1 MLIDPFQRKISYIRV
16 SVTDRCDFRCV
27 YCMSE
32 DMEFLP
38 KKDVLSLE
46 ELDRLCNAFIDLGV
60 KKLRITGGEPLVRK
74 NIMQLFNTLGKKLRY
89 GLEELTLTT
98 NGSQLTR
105 YAKNLFDS
113 GVRRINVSL
122 DSLDKNKFKK
132 ITRIGD
138 FDKVIRGIMTAKKAG
153 LKIKINTVALKGIN
167 DNEILDLVNWC
178 GKNKFKKITRIGE
191 LDKVI
196 NGIMAAKKAG
206 LKIKINTV
214 ALKGINDNEI
224 LNLVN
229 WCGENKFS
237 LTFIEVMP
245 MGEIGEKRSDQYM
258 PLTEVKSLIQTKYSL
273 TEDSLRTGGPAR
285 YVHCHETD
293 QKIGFIT
300 PHTHNFCELCN
311 RVRITCTGE
320 MYMCLGQQD
329 KADLKTPLR
338 KSENDQT
345 LKNVIYEAISRKP
358 KGHDFVIDR
367 KENEQFVPRHMNVTG
382 G

>member
-1 MLIDPFQRKISYIRV
+1 
-16 SVTDRCDFRCV
+16 
-27 YCMSE
+27 MSE

-46 ELDRLCNAFIDLGV
+46 ELDRLCNTFIELGV

-74 NIMQLFNTLGKKLRY
+74 NIMQLFNNLGKKLGS

-98 NGSQLTR
+98 NGSQLDR
-105 YAKNLFDS
+105 YAKDLFNN
-113 GVRRINVSL
+113 GVRRINISL
-122 DSLDKNKFKK
+122 DSLDKSKFKT
-132 ITRIGD
+132 ITRNGD
-138 FDKVIRGIMTAKKAG
+138 FDKVIKGIMTAKKVG

-167 DNEILDLVNWC
+167 DDEIL
-178 GKNKFKKITRIGE
+178 K
-191 LDKVI
+191 
-196 NGIMAAKKAG
+196 
-206 LKIKINTV
+206 
-214 ALKGINDNEI
+214 
-224 LNLVN
+224 LVN

-245 MGEIGEKRSDQYM
+245 MGEIGEKRIDQYM
-258 PLTEVKSLIQTKYSL
+258 PLTEVKNLIQKKYSITNDPL
-273 TEDSLRTGGPAR
+273 MTAGPAR

-338 KSENDQT
+338 KSENNQL
-345 LKNVIYEAISRKP
+345 LKDTIYEAISRKP
-358 KGHDFVIDR
+358 KGHDFVIER
-367 KENEQFVPRHMNVTG
+367 KENENFVPRHMSVTG

>member
-1 MLIDPFQRKISYIRV
+1 MLIDPFQRKISYVRV
-16 SVTDRCDFRCV
+16 SVTDRCDFRCS

-32 DMEFLP
+32 DMNFLP

-46 ELDRLCNAFIDLGV
+46 ELDRLCNTFVDLGV

-74 NIMQLFNTLGKKLRY
+74 NIMQLFSNLGKKLGH

-98 NGSQLTR
+98 NASQLDR
-105 YAKNLFDS
+105 YAKDLFDN

-122 DSLDKNKFKK
+122 DSLEKNKFKK
-132 ITRIGD
+132 ITRIGNL
-138 FDKVIRGIMTAKKAG
+138 DKVINGIMVAKKAG
-153 LKIKINTVALKGIN
+153 LKIKINTVALK
-167 DNEILDLVNWC
+167 E
-178 GKNKFKKITRIGE
+178 
-191 LDKVI
+191 
-196 NGIMAAKKAG
+196 
-206 LKIKINTV
+206 
-214 ALKGINDNEI
+214 INDNEI

-258 PLTEVKSLIQTKYSL
+258 PLTEVKNLIQTKYSL

-338 KSENDQT
+338 RSENNQV
-345 LKNVIYEAISRKP
+345 LKDVIYEAISRKP
-358 KGHDFVIDR
+358 KGHDFVIER
-367 KENEQFVPRHMNVTG
+367 KQNENFVPRHMNVTG

>member
-1 MLIDPFQRKISYIRV
+1 MLIDTFQRKILYIRV

-32 DMEFLP
+32 DMEFLS

-46 ELDRLCNAFIDLGV
+46 ELDRLCNTFIDLGV

-74 NIMQLFNTLGKKLRY
+74 NIMQLFSTLGNKIGQ

-98 NGSQLTR
+98 NGSQLAR
-105 YAKNLFDS
+105 YAKDLFDN
-113 GVRRINVSL
+113 GVKRINVSL

-138 FDKVIRGIMTAKKAG
+138 FDKVVKGIMAAKNAG

-178 GKNKFKKITRIGE
+178 G
-191 LDKVI
+191 
-196 NGIMAAKKAG
+196 
-206 LKIKINTV
+206 
-214 ALKGINDNEI
+214 
-224 LNLVN
+224 
-229 WCGENKFS
+229 ENKFA

-245 MGEIGEKRSDQYM
+245 MGEIGEKRIDQYM
-258 PLTEVKSLIQTKYSL
+258 PLTEVRSLIKTRYSITDDPL
-273 TEDSLRTGGPAR
+273 KTGGPAK
-285 YVHCHETD
+285 YVHCHETN

-300 PHTHNFCELCN
+300 PLTHNFCETCN
-311 RVRITCTGE
+311 RVRITCTGK
-320 MYMCLGQQD
+320 MYMCLGQED
-329 KADLKTPLR
+329 KEDLKKPLR
-338 KSENDQT
+338 ESENNDL
-345 LKNVIYEAISRKP
+345 LKKVIYKAILRKP
-358 KGHDFVIDR
+358 KGHDFVIER
-367 KENEQFVPRHMNVTG
+367 KKDEKFVPRHMNVTG

>member
-1 MLIDPFQRKISYIRV
+1 MLIDSFQRKISYIRV

-46 ELDRLCNAFIDLGV
+46 ELDRLCNIFIDLGV

-74 NIMQLFNTLGKKLRY
+74 NIMQLFSNLGNKIGQ

-98 NGSQLTR
+98 NGSQLAL
-105 YAKNLFDS
+105 YAKDLFDN
-113 GVRRINVSL
+113 GVKRINVSL

-132 ITRIGD
+132 ITRNSD
-138 FDKVIRGIMTAKKAG
+138 FNKVVKGIMAAKNAG

-178 GKNKFKKITRIGE
+178 G
-191 LDKVI
+191 
-196 NGIMAAKKAG
+196 
-206 LKIKINTV
+206 
-214 ALKGINDNEI
+214 
-224 LNLVN
+224 
-229 WCGENKFS
+229 ENKFA

-245 MGEIGEKRSDQYM
+245 MGEIGEKRIDQYM
-258 PLTEVKSLIQTKYSL
+258 PLTEVRSLIKTRYSITDDPL
-273 TEDSLRTGGPAR
+273 KTGGPAK

-300 PHTHNFCELCN
+300 PLTHNFCETCN
-311 RVRITCTGE
+311 RVRITCTGK
-320 MYMCLGQQD
+320 MYMCLGQED
-329 KADLKTPLR
+329 KEDLKKPLR
-338 KSENDQT
+338 ESENNDL
-345 LKNVIYEAISRKP
+345 LKKVIYKAILRKP
-358 KGHDFVIDR
+358 KGHDFIIER
-367 KENEQFVPRHMNVTG
+367 KKDEKFVPRHMNVTG

>member
-1 MLIDPFQRKISYIRV
+1 MLIDPFQRKISYVRV
-16 SVTDRCDFRCV
+16 SVTDRCDFRCT

-60 KKLRITGGEPLVRK
+60 KKFRITGGEPLVRK
-74 NIMQLFNTLGKKLRY
+74 NIMQLFSNLGKKLGH

-98 NGSQLTR
+98 NGSQLDR
-105 YAKNLFDS
+105 YAQDLFDT

-122 DSLDKNKFKK
+122 DSLEKDKFKK

-138 FDKVIRGIMTAKKAG
+138 LDKVINGIMVAKKAG
-153 LKIKINTVALKGIN
+153 LKIKINTVALK
-167 DNEILDLVNWC
+167 E
-178 GKNKFKKITRIGE
+178 
-191 LDKVI
+191 
-196 NGIMAAKKAG
+196 
-206 LKIKINTV
+206 
-214 ALKGINDNEI
+214 INDNEI

-245 MGEIGEKRSDQYM
+245 MGEIGEKRADQYM
-258 PLTEVKSLIQTKYSL
+258 PLTEVKSLIQTKYSI
-273 TEDSLRTGGPAR
+273 TEDSLRTGGPAK

-329 KADLKTPLR
+329 KADLKKPLR
-338 KSENDQT
+338 KSENDQL
-345 LKNVIYEAISRKP
+345 LKDAIYEAISRKP
-358 KGHDFVIDR
+358 KGHDFVIER

>member
-1 MLIDPFQRKISYIRV
+1 MLIDPFQRKISYVRV
-16 SVTDRCDFRCV
+16 SVTDRCDFRCT

-46 ELDRLCNAFIDLGV
+46 ELDRLCSTFIDLGV

-74 NIMQLFNTLGKKLRY
+74 NIMKLFSNLGKKLGH

-98 NGSQLTR
+98 NGSQLNR
-105 YAKNLFDS
+105 YAKDLFDN

-122 DSLDKNKFKK
+122 DSLDKDKFKK

-138 FDKVIRGIMTAKKAG
+138 
-153 LKIKINTVALKGIN
+153 
-167 DNEILDLVNWC
+167 
-178 GKNKFKKITRIGE
+178 
-191 LDKVI
+191 LDKVVS
-196 NGIMAAKKAG
+196 GIMAAKKAG

-214 ALKGINDNEI
+214 ALKEINDNEI

-245 MGEIGEKRSDQYM
+245 MGAIGEKRADQYM

-338 KSENDQT
+338 KSENDQL
-345 LKNVIYEAISRKP
+345 LKHVIYEAISRKP
-358 KGHDFVIDR
+358 KEHNFVIER

>member
-1 MLIDPFQRKISYIRV
+1 MLIDPFKRKISYVRV
-16 SVTDRCDFRCV
+16 SVTDRCDFRCT

-46 ELDRLCNAFIDLGV
+46 ELDRLCNTFIDLGV

-74 NIMQLFNTLGKKLRY
+74 NIMQLFSNLGKKLGQ

-98 NGSQLTR
+98 NGSQLDR
-105 YAKNLFDS
+105 YAKDLFEN

-122 DSLDKNKFKK
+122 DSLEKNKFKK

-138 FDKVIRGIMTAKKAG
+138 LDKVINGIMVAKKAG
-153 LKIKINTVALKGIN
+153 LKIKINA
-167 DNEILDLVNWC
+167 
-178 GKNKFKKITRIGE
+178 
-191 LDKVI
+191 
-196 NGIMAAKKAG
+196 
-206 LKIKINTV
+206 V

-245 MGEIGEKRSDQYM
+245 MGEIGEKRADQYM

-338 KSENDQT
+338 KSENDQL
-345 LKNVIYEAISRKP
+345 LKHIIYEAISRKP
-358 KGHDFVIDR
+358 KGHDFVIER

>member
-1 MLIDPFQRKISYIRV
+1 MLIDPFQRKISYVRV
-16 SVTDRCDFRCV
+16 SVTDRCDFRCT
-27 YCMSE
+27 YCMSD

-46 ELDRLCNAFIDLGV
+46 ELDRLCNTFIDLGV

-74 NIMQLFNTLGKKLRY
+74 NIMQLFSNLGKKLGQ

-98 NGSQLTR
+98 NGSQLGR
-105 YAKNLFDS
+105 YAKDLFDN

-122 DSLDKNKFKK
+122 DSLDKDKFKK

-138 FDKVIRGIMTAKKAG
+138 
-153 LKIKINTVALKGIN
+153 
-167 DNEILDLVNWC
+167 
-178 GKNKFKKITRIGE
+178 

-196 NGIMAAKKAG
+196 SGIMAAKKAG

-214 ALKGINDNEI
+214 ALKKINDNEI

-245 MGEIGEKRSDQYM
+245 MGAIGEKRADQYM
-258 PLTEVKSLIQTKYSL
+258 PLTEVKSLIQTKYSI
-273 TEDSLRTGGPAR
+273 TEDMLRTGGPAR

-338 KSENDQT
+338 KSENNQL
-345 LKNVIYEAISRKP
+345 LKDVIYEAISRKP
-358 KGHDFVIDR
+358 KGHDFVIER
-367 KENEQFVPRHMNVTG
+367 KENERFVPRHMNVTG

>member
-1 MLIDPFQRKISYIRV
+1 MLIDPFKRKISYVRV
-16 SVTDRCDFRCV
+16 SVTDRCDFRCT

-46 ELDRLCNAFIDLGV
+46 ELDRLCNTFIDLGV

-74 NIMQLFNTLGKKLRY
+74 NIMQLFSNLGKKLGQ

-98 NGSQLTR
+98 NGSQLDR
-105 YAKNLFDS
+105 YAKDLFDN

-122 DSLDKNKFKK
+122 DSLEKNKFKK

-138 FDKVIRGIMTAKKAG
+138 
-153 LKIKINTVALKGIN
+153 
-167 DNEILDLVNWC
+167 
-178 GKNKFKKITRIGE
+178 

-196 NGIMAAKKAG
+196 NGIMVAKKAG

-329 KADLKTPLR
+329 KADLKSPLR
-338 KSENDQT
+338 KSENDQL
-345 LKNVIYEAISRKP
+345 LKHVIYEAISRKP
-358 KGHDFVIDR
+358 KGHDFVIER

>member
-1 MLIDPFQRKISYIRV
+1 MLIDSFQRKISYIRV

-46 ELDRLCNAFIDLGV
+46 ELDRLCNTFIDLGV

-74 NIMQLFNTLGKKLRY
+74 NIMQLFSNLGNKIGQ

-98 NGSQLTR
+98 NGSQLAR
-105 YAKNLFDS
+105 YAKDLFDN
-113 GVRRINVSL
+113 GVKRINVSL

-138 FDKVIRGIMTAKKAG
+138 FDKVVKGIMAAKNAG

-178 GKNKFKKITRIGE
+178 G
-191 LDKVI
+191 
-196 NGIMAAKKAG
+196 
-206 LKIKINTV
+206 
-214 ALKGINDNEI
+214 
-224 LNLVN
+224 
-229 WCGENKFS
+229 ENKFA

-245 MGEIGEKRSDQYM
+245 MGEIGEKRIDQYM
-258 PLTEVKSLIQTKYSL
+258 PLTEVRSLIKTRYSITDDPL
-273 TEDSLRTGGPAR
+273 KTGGPAK
-285 YVHCHETD
+285 YVHCHETN

-300 PHTHNFCELCN
+300 PLTHNFCETCN
-311 RVRITCTGE
+311 RVRITCTGK
-320 MYMCLGQQD
+320 MYMCLGQED
-329 KADLKTPLR
+329 KEDLKKPLR
-338 KSENDQT
+338 ESENDDL
-345 LKNVIYEAISRKP
+345 LKKVIYKAILRKP
-358 KGHDFVIDR
+358 KGHDFVIER
-367 KENEQFVPRHMNVTG
+367 KKDEKFVPRHMNVTG

>member
-1 MLIDPFQRKISYIRV
+1 MLIDSFQRKISYIRA
-16 SVTDRCDFRCV
+16 SVTDRCDFRCT

-46 ELDRLCNAFIDLGV
+46 ELDRLCNTFIDLGV

-74 NIMQLFNTLGKKLRY
+74 NIMQLFNSLGKKLGK

-98 NGSQLTR
+98 NGSQLDH
-105 YAKNLFDS
+105 YAKDLFKS
-113 GVRRINVSL
+113 GVRRINISL
-122 DSLDKNKFKK
+122 DSLDKSKFKK
-132 ITRIGD
+132 ITRNGD
-138 FDKVIRGIMTAKKAG
+138 FDKVIKGIMAAKKVG

-167 DNEILDLVNWC
+167 DDEIL
-178 GKNKFKKITRIGE
+178 K
-191 LDKVI
+191 
-196 NGIMAAKKAG
+196 
-206 LKIKINTV
+206 
-214 ALKGINDNEI
+214 
-224 LNLVN
+224 LVN

-245 MGEIGEKRSDQYM
+245 MGEIGEKRIDQYM
-258 PLTEVKSLIQTKYSL
+258 ELTEVKNLIQTKYSI
-273 TEDSLRTGGPAR
+273 TKDPLRTAGPAT

-338 KSENDQT
+338 KSENNQL
-345 LKNVIYEAISRKP
+345 LKDVIYEAITRKP
-358 KGHDFVIDR
+358 KGHDFIINR
-367 KENEQFVPRHMNVTG
+367 EKEEKFVPRHMNVTG

>member
-1 MLIDPFQRKISYIRV
+1 MLIDTFQRKISYIRV

-46 ELDRLCNAFIDLGV
+46 ELDRLCNTFIDLGV

-74 NIMQLFNTLGKKLRY
+74 NIMQLFSNLGNKIGQ

-98 NGSQLTR
+98 NGSQLAR
-105 YAKNLFDS
+105 YAKDLFDN
-113 GVRRINVSL
+113 GVKRINVSL

-138 FDKVIRGIMTAKKAG
+138 FDKVVKGIMAAKNAG

-178 GKNKFKKITRIGE
+178 G
-191 LDKVI
+191 
-196 NGIMAAKKAG
+196 
-206 LKIKINTV
+206 
-214 ALKGINDNEI
+214 
-224 LNLVN
+224 
-229 WCGENKFS
+229 ENKFA

-245 MGEIGEKRSDQYM
+245 MGEIGEKRIDQYM
-258 PLTEVKSLIQTKYSL
+258 PLTEVRSLIKTRYSITDNPL
-273 TEDSLRTGGPAR
+273 KTGGPAK

-300 PHTHNFCELCN
+300 PLTHNFCEACN
-311 RVRITCTGE
+311 RVRITCTGK
-320 MYMCLGQQD
+320 MYMCLGQED
-329 KADLKTPLR
+329 KEDLKKPLR
-338 KSENDQT
+338 ESENNDL
-345 LKNVIYEAISRKP
+345 LKKVIYKAILRKP
-358 KGHDFVIDR
+358 KGHDFVIER
-367 KENEQFVPRHMNVTG
+367 KKDEKFVPRHMNVTG

>member
-1 MLIDPFQRKISYIRV
+1 VANREFLWFNLFMLIDPFQRKISYVRV
-16 SVTDRCDFRCV
+16 SVTDRCDFRCT

-46 ELDRLCNAFIDLGV
+46 ELDSLCNTFIDLGV

-74 NIMQLFNTLGKKLRY
+74 NIMQLFSNLGKKLGQ

-98 NGSQLTR
+98 NGSQLHR
-105 YAKNLFDS
+105 YAKDLFDS
-113 GVRRINVSL
+113 GVKRINVSL
-122 DSLDKNKFKK
+122 DSLEKNKFKK
-132 ITRIGD
+132 ITRVGD
-138 FDKVIRGIMTAKKAG
+138 
-153 LKIKINTVALKGIN
+153 
-167 DNEILDLVNWC
+167 
-178 GKNKFKKITRIGE
+178 

-196 NGIMAAKKAG
+196 NGIMVAKEAG
-206 LKIKINTV
+206 LKIKINAV

-237 LTFIEVMP
+237 FTFIEVMP
-245 MGEIGEKRSDQYM
+245 MGEIGEKRADQYM
-258 PLTEVKSLIQTKYSL
+258 PLTEVKSLIQTKYSI

-338 KSENDQT
+338 KSENDQL
-345 LKNVIYEAISRKP
+345 LKHVIYDAISRKP
-358 KGHDFVIDR
+358 KGHDFVIER
-367 KENEQFVPRHMNVTG
+367 KEDEQFFPRYMNVTG

>member
-1 MLIDPFQRKISYIRV
+1 
-16 SVTDRCDFRCV
+16 
-27 YCMSE
+27 MSE

-46 ELDRLCNAFIDLGV
+46 ELERLCNTFIDLGV

-74 NIMQLFNTLGKKLRY
+74 NIMELFKNIGKKLGK

-98 NGSQLTR
+98 NGSQLDR
-105 YAKNLFDS
+105 YAKELLNT
-113 GVRRINVSL
+113 GVRRINISL
-122 DSLDKNKFKK
+122 DSLNKNKFKS
-132 ITRIGD
+132 ITRNGD
-138 FDKVIRGIMTAKKAG
+138 FDKVIKGIMTAKKAG

-167 DNEILDLVNWC
+167 DDEIL
-178 GKNKFKKITRIGE
+178 K
-191 LDKVI
+191 
-196 NGIMAAKKAG
+196 
-206 LKIKINTV
+206 
-214 ALKGINDNEI
+214 
-224 LNLVN
+224 LVN

-245 MGEIGEKRSDQYM
+245 MGKIGEKRIDQYM
-258 PLTEVKSLIQTKYSL
+258 PLTEVRNLIQKKYSIS
-273 TEDSLRTGGPAR
+273 EDSLRTAGPAR

-338 KSENDQT
+338 KSENNQL
-345 LKNVIYEAISRKP
+345 LKDVIYEAISRKP
-358 KGHDFVIDR
+358 KGHDFIIDR
-367 KENEQFVPRHMNVTG
+367 KENENFVPRNMNVTG

>member
-1 MLIDPFQRKISYIRV
+1 MLIDPFKRKISYVRV
-16 SVTDRCDFRCV
+16 SVTDRCDFRCT

-32 DMEFLP
+32 NMEFLP

-46 ELDRLCNAFIDLGV
+46 ELDRLCSTFIDLGV

-74 NIMQLFNTLGKKLRY
+74 NIMQLFSNLGKKLGQ

-98 NGSQLTR
+98 NGSQLDR
-105 YAKNLFDS
+105 YAKDLFDN

-122 DSLDKNKFKK
+122 DSLEKNKFKK
-132 ITRIGD
+132 ITRNGD
-138 FDKVIRGIMTAKKAG
+138 
-153 LKIKINTVALKGIN
+153 
-167 DNEILDLVNWC
+167 
-178 GKNKFKKITRIGE
+178 

-196 NGIMAAKKAG
+196 NGIMVAKKAG

-245 MGEIGEKRSDQYM
+245 MGEIGEKRADQYM
-258 PLTEVKSLIQTKYSL
+258 PLTEVKSLIQTKYSI
-273 TEDSLRTGGPAR
+273 TEDPLRTGGPAK

-329 KADLKTPLR
+329 KADLKKPLR
-338 KSENDQT
+338 KSENNQL
-345 LKNVIYEAISRKP
+345 LKDVIYEAISRKP
-358 KGHDFVIDR
+358 KGHDFIIDR
-367 KENEQFVPRHMNVTG
+367 KSNENFVPRHMNVTG

>member
-1 MLIDPFQRKISYIRV
+1 MLIDPFQRNISYVRV
-16 SVTDRCDFRCV
+16 SVTDRCDFRCT

-32 DMEFLP
+32 DMDFLP

-46 ELDRLCNAFIDLGV
+46 ELDRLCNTFIDLGV

-74 NIMQLFNTLGKKLRY
+74 NIMQLFSNLGKKL
-89 GLEELTLTT
+89 GQGFEELTLTT
-98 NGSQLTR
+98 NGSQLDR
-105 YAKNLFDS
+105 YAKDLFDT

-122 DSLDKNKFKK
+122 DSLEKNKFKR

-138 FDKVIRGIMTAKKAG
+138 
-153 LKIKINTVALKGIN
+153 
-167 DNEILDLVNWC
+167 
-178 GKNKFKKITRIGE
+178 

-214 ALKGINDNEI
+214 ALKKINDNEI

-245 MGEIGEKRSDQYM
+245 MGAIGEKRADQYM

-338 KSENDQT
+338 KSENNQL
-345 LKNVIYEAISRKP
+345 LKDVIYEAISRKP
-358 KGHDFVIDR
+358 KGHDFIIER
-367 KENEQFVPRHMNVTG
+367 RENEQFVPRHMNVTG

>member
-1 MLIDPFQRKISYIRV
+1 MLIDTFQRKISYIRV

-46 ELDRLCNAFIDLGV
+46 ELDRLCNTFIDLGV

-74 NIMQLFNTLGKKLRY
+74 NIMQLFSNLGNKIGQ

-98 NGSQLTR
+98 NGSQLAR
-105 YAKNLFDS
+105 YAKDLFDN
-113 GVRRINVSL
+113 GVKRINVSL

-138 FDKVIRGIMTAKKAG
+138 FDKVVKGIMAAKNVG

-178 GKNKFKKITRIGE
+178 G
-191 LDKVI
+191 
-196 NGIMAAKKAG
+196 
-206 LKIKINTV
+206 
-214 ALKGINDNEI
+214 
-224 LNLVN
+224 
-229 WCGENKFS
+229 ENKFA

-245 MGEIGEKRSDQYM
+245 MGEIGEKRIDQYM
-258 PLTEVKSLIQTKYSL
+258 PLTEVRSLIKTRYSITDDPL
-273 TEDSLRTGGPAR
+273 KTGGPAK
-285 YVHCHETD
+285 YVHCHETN

-300 PHTHNFCELCN
+300 PLTHNFCETCN
-311 RVRITCTGE
+311 RVRITCTGK
-320 MYMCLGQQD
+320 MYMCLGQED
-329 KADLKTPLR
+329 KEDLKKPLR
-338 KSENDQT
+338 ESENNDL
-345 LKNVIYEAISRKP
+345 LKKVIYKAILRKP
-358 KGHDFVIDR
+358 KGHDFVIER
-367 KENEQFVPRHMNVTG
+367 KKDEKFVPRHMNVTG

>member
-1 MLIDPFQRKISYIRV
+1 MLIDSFQRKISYIRV

-46 ELDRLCNAFIDLGV
+46 ELDRLCNTFIDLGV

-74 NIMQLFNTLGKKLRY
+74 NIMQLFSNLGNKIGQ

-98 NGSQLTR
+98 NGSQLAR
-105 YAKNLFDS
+105 YAKDLFDN
-113 GVRRINVSL
+113 GVKRINVSL

-138 FDKVIRGIMTAKKAG
+138 LDKVVKGIMAAKNAG

-178 GKNKFKKITRIGE
+178 G
-191 LDKVI
+191 
-196 NGIMAAKKAG
+196 
-206 LKIKINTV
+206 
-214 ALKGINDNEI
+214 
-224 LNLVN
+224 
-229 WCGENKFS
+229 ENKFA

-245 MGEIGEKRSDQYM
+245 MGEIGEKRIDQYM
-258 PLTEVKSLIQTKYSL
+258 PLTEVRSLIKTRYSITDDPL
-273 TEDSLRTGGPAR
+273 KTGGPAK
-285 YVHCHETD
+285 YVHCHETN

-300 PHTHNFCELCN
+300 PLTHNFCETCN
-311 RVRITCTGE
+311 RVRITCTGK
-320 MYMCLGQQD
+320 MYMCLGQED
-329 KADLKTPLR
+329 KEDLKKPLR
-338 KSENDQT
+338 ESENNDL
-345 LKNVIYEAISRKP
+345 LKKVIYKAILRKP
-358 KGHDFVIDR
+358 KGHDFVIER
-367 KENEQFVPRHMNVTG
+367 KKDEKFVPRHMNVTG

>member
-1 MLIDPFQRKISYIRV
+1 MLIDPFKRKISYVRV
-16 SVTDRCDFRCV
+16 SVTDRCDFRCT

-46 ELDRLCNAFIDLGV
+46 ELDRLCNTFIDLGV

-74 NIMQLFNTLGKKLRY
+74 NIMQLFSNLGKKLGQ

-98 NGSQLTR
+98 NGSQLDR
-105 YAKNLFDS
+105 YAKDLFEN

-122 DSLDKNKFKK
+122 DSLEKNKFKK

-138 FDKVIRGIMTAKKAG
+138 
-153 LKIKINTVALKGIN
+153 
-167 DNEILDLVNWC
+167 
-178 GKNKFKKITRIGE
+178 

-196 NGIMAAKKAG
+196 NGIMVAKKIG
-206 LKIKINTV
+206 LKIKINAV

-338 KSENDQT
+338 KSENDQL
-345 LKNVIYEAISRKP
+345 LKNVIYEAI
-358 KGHDFVIDR
+358 
-367 KENEQFVPRHMNVTG
+367 
-382 G
+382 

>member
-1 MLIDPFQRKISYIRV
+1 MLIDSFQRKISYIRV

-46 ELDRLCNAFIDLGV
+46 ELDRLCNTFIDLGV

-74 NIMQLFNTLGKKLRY
+74 NIMQLFSNLGNKIGQ

-98 NGSQLTR
+98 NGSQLAR
-105 YAKNLFDS
+105 YAKDLFDN
-113 GVRRINVSL
+113 GVKRINVSL

-138 FDKVIRGIMTAKKAG
+138 FDKVVKGIMAAKNAG

-167 DNEILDLVNWC
+167 DNEILDLV
-178 GKNKFKKITRIGE
+178 K
-191 LDKVI
+191 
-196 NGIMAAKKAG
+196 
-206 LKIKINTV
+206 
-214 ALKGINDNEI
+214 
-224 LNLVN
+224 
-229 WCGENKFS
+229 WCGENKFA

-245 MGEIGEKRSDQYM
+245 MGEIGEKRIDQYM
-258 PLTEVKSLIQTKYSL
+258 PLTEVRSLIQTRYSITDNPL
-273 TEDSLRTGGPAR
+273 KTGGPAK
-285 YVHCHETD
+285 YVHCHETN

-300 PHTHNFCELCN
+300 PLTHNFCETCN
-311 RVRITCTGE
+311 RVRITCTGK
-320 MYMCLGQQD
+320 MYMCLGQED
-329 KADLKTPLR
+329 KEDLKIPLR
-338 KSENDQT
+338 ESENNDL
-345 LKNVIYEAISRKP
+345 LKKVIYKAILRKP
-358 KGHDFVIDR
+358 KGHDFVIER
-367 KENEQFVPRHMNVTG
+367 KKDDKFVPRHMNVTG

>member
-1 MLIDPFQRKISYIRV
+1 MLIDSFQRKISYIRV

-46 ELDRLCNAFIDLGV
+46 ELDRLCNTFIDLGV

-74 NIMQLFNTLGKKLRY
+74 NIMQLFSNLGKKIGH

-98 NGSQLTR
+98 NGSQLAR
-105 YAKNLFDS
+105 YAKDLFDN
-113 GVRRINVSL
+113 GVKRINVSL

-138 FDKVIRGIMTAKKAG
+138 FDKVVKGIMAAKNAG

-167 DNEILDLVNWC
+167 DNEILDLV
-178 GKNKFKKITRIGE
+178 K
-191 LDKVI
+191 
-196 NGIMAAKKAG
+196 
-206 LKIKINTV
+206 
-214 ALKGINDNEI
+214 
-224 LNLVN
+224 
-229 WCGENKFS
+229 WCGENKFA

-245 MGEIGEKRSDQYM
+245 MGEIGEKRIDQYM
-258 PLTEVKSLIQTKYSL
+258 PLTEVRSLIQTRYSITDNPL
-273 TEDSLRTGGPAR
+273 KTGGPAK
-285 YVHCHETD
+285 YVHCHETN

-300 PHTHNFCELCN
+300 PLTHNFCETCN
-311 RVRITCTGE
+311 RVRITCTGK
-320 MYMCLGQQD
+320 MYMCLGQED
-329 KADLKTPLR
+329 KEDLKKPLR
-338 KSENDQT
+338 ESENNDL
-345 LKNVIYEAISRKP
+345 LKKVIYKAILRKP
-358 KGHDFVIDR
+358 KGHDFVIER
-367 KENEQFVPRHMNVTG
+367 KKDEKFVPRHMNVTG

>member
-1 MLIDPFQRKISYIRV
+1 MLIDPFQRKISYVRV
-16 SVTDRCDFRCV
+16 SVTDRCDFRCT

-32 DMEFLP
+32 NMEFLP

-46 ELDRLCNAFIDLGV
+46 ELDRLCNTFIDLGV

-74 NIMQLFNTLGKKLRY
+74 NIMQLFSNLGKKLGH

-98 NGSQLTR
+98 NGSQLDR
-105 YAKNLFDS
+105 YAKDLFDN

-122 DSLDKNKFKK
+122 DSLEKNKFKK

-138 FDKVIRGIMTAKKAG
+138 LDKVINGIMVAKKAG
-153 LKIKINTVALKGIN
+153 LKIKINTVALK
-167 DNEILDLVNWC
+167 E
-178 GKNKFKKITRIGE
+178 
-191 LDKVI
+191 
-196 NGIMAAKKAG
+196 
-206 LKIKINTV
+206 
-214 ALKGINDNEI
+214 INDNEI

-245 MGEIGEKRSDQYM
+245 MGAIGEKRADQYM
-258 PLTEVKSLIQTKYSL
+258 PLTEVKSLIQTKYSI

-338 KSENDQT
+338 KSENDQL
-345 LKNVIYEAISRKP
+345 LKDVIYEAISRKP
-358 KGHDFVIDR
+358 KGHDFVIER

>member
-1 MLIDPFQRKISYIRV
+1 MLIDSFQRKISYIRV

-46 ELDRLCNAFIDLGV
+46 ELDRLCNTFIDLGV
-60 KKLRITGGEPLVRK
+60 QKLRITGGEPLVRK
-74 NIMQLFNTLGKKLRY
+74 NIMQLFSNLGNKIGQ

-98 NGSQLTR
+98 NGSQLAR
-105 YAKNLFDS
+105 YAKDLFDNK
-113 GVRRINVSL
+113 VKRINVSL

-132 ITRIGD
+132 ITRNND
-138 FDKVIRGIMTAKKAG
+138 FNKVVKGIMAAKNAG

-178 GKNKFKKITRIGE
+178 G
-191 LDKVI
+191 
-196 NGIMAAKKAG
+196 
-206 LKIKINTV
+206 
-214 ALKGINDNEI
+214 
-224 LNLVN
+224 
-229 WCGENKFS
+229 ENKFA

-245 MGEIGEKRSDQYM
+245 MGEIGEKRIDQYM
-258 PLTEVKSLIQTKYSL
+258 PLTEVRSLIKTRYSITDDPL
-273 TEDSLRTGGPAR
+273 KTGGPAK

-300 PHTHNFCELCN
+300 PLTHNFCEACN
-311 RVRITCTGE
+311 RVRITCTGK
-320 MYMCLGQQD
+320 MYMCLGQED
-329 KADLKTPLR
+329 KEDLKKPLR
-338 KSENDQT
+338 ESENNDL
-345 LKNVIYEAISRKP
+345 LKKVIYKAILRKP
-358 KGHDFVIDR
+358 KGHDFIIER
-367 KENEQFVPRHMNVTG
+367 KKDEKFVPRHMNVTG

>member
-1 MLIDPFQRKISYIRV
+1 MLIDPFKRKISYVRV
-16 SVTDRCDFRCV
+16 SVTDRCDFRCT

-46 ELDRLCNAFIDLGV
+46 ELDRLCNTFIDLGV

-74 NIMQLFNTLGKKLRY
+74 NIMQLFSNLGKKLGH

-98 NGSQLTR
+98 NGSQLDR
-105 YAKNLFDS
+105 YAKDLFDN

-122 DSLDKNKFKK
+122 DSLEKNKFRK

-138 FDKVIRGIMTAKKAG
+138 
-153 LKIKINTVALKGIN
+153 
-167 DNEILDLVNWC
+167 
-178 GKNKFKKITRIGE
+178 

-214 ALKGINDNEI
+214 ALKEINDNEI
-224 LNLVN
+224 LDLVN

-245 MGEIGEKRSDQYM
+245 MGEIGEKRADQYM
-258 PLTEVKSLIQTKYSL
+258 PLTEVKSLIQTKYSI
-273 TEDSLRTGGPAR
+273 TEDSFRTGGPAR

-338 KSENDQT
+338 KSENDQA
-345 LKNVIYEAISRKP
+345 LKDVIYKAISRKP
-358 KGHDFVIDR
+358 KGHDFVIER

>member
-1 MLIDPFQRKISYIRV
+1 MLIDPFQRKISYVRV
-16 SVTDRCDFRCV
+16 SVTDRCDFRCT

-32 DMEFLP
+32 DMDFLP

-46 ELDRLCNAFIDLGV
+46 ELDRLCNTFIDLGV

-74 NIMQLFNTLGKKLRY
+74 NIMQLFSNLGKKLGQ

-98 NGSQLTR
+98 NGSQLDH
-105 YAKNLFDS
+105 YAKDLFDN

-122 DSLDKNKFKK
+122 DSLEKKKFKK

-138 FDKVIRGIMTAKKAG
+138 LDKVINGIMVAKKVG
-153 LKIKINTVALKGIN
+153 LKIKINTVALK
-167 DNEILDLVNWC
+167 E
-178 GKNKFKKITRIGE
+178 
-191 LDKVI
+191 
-196 NGIMAAKKAG
+196 
-206 LKIKINTV
+206 
-214 ALKGINDNEI
+214 INDNEI

-245 MGEIGEKRSDQYM
+245 MGEIGEKRADQYM

-338 KSENDQT
+338 KSENDQL
-345 LKNVIYEAISRKP
+345 LKDVIYEAISRKP
-358 KGHDFVIDR
+358 KGHDFVIER

>member
-1 MLIDPFQRKISYIRV
+1 MLIDPFKRKISYVRV
-16 SVTDRCDFRCV
+16 SVTDRCDFRCT

-46 ELDRLCNAFIDLGV
+46 ELDRLCNTFIDLGV

-74 NIMQLFNTLGKKLRY
+74 NIMQLFSNLGKKLGQ

-98 NGSQLTR
+98 NGSQLDR
-105 YAKNLFDS
+105 YAKDLFDN

-122 DSLDKNKFKK
+122 DSLDKDKFKK

-138 FDKVIRGIMTAKKAG
+138 
-153 LKIKINTVALKGIN
+153 
-167 DNEILDLVNWC
+167 
-178 GKNKFKKITRIGE
+178 
-191 LDKVI
+191 LDKVVS
-196 NGIMAAKKAG
+196 GIMAAKKAG

-214 ALKGINDNEI
+214 ALKEINDNEI

-245 MGEIGEKRSDQYM
+245 MGAIGEKRADQYM
-258 PLTEVKSLIQTKYSL
+258 PLTEVKSLIQTKYSI

-300 PHTHNFCELCN
+300 PHTHNFCEMCN

-338 KSENDQT
+338 KSENNQL
-345 LKNVIYEAISRKP
+345 LKNAIYEAISRKP
-358 KGHDFVIDR
+358 KGHDFVIER
-367 KENEQFVPRHMNVTG
+367 KQDEKFVPRHMNVTG

>member
-1 MLIDPFQRKISYIRV
+1 MLVDPFQRIISYVRV
-16 SVTDRCDFRCV
+16 SVTDRCDFRCT

-46 ELDRLCNAFIDLGV
+46 ELDRLCNTFIDLGV

-74 NIMQLFNTLGKKLRY
+74 NIMQLFSNLGKKLGH

-98 NGSQLTR
+98 NGSQLDR
-105 YAKNLFDS
+105 YAKDLFDN

-122 DSLDKNKFKK
+122 DSLEKNKFRK

-138 FDKVIRGIMTAKKAG
+138 
-153 LKIKINTVALKGIN
+153 
-167 DNEILDLVNWC
+167 
-178 GKNKFKKITRIGE
+178 

-196 NGIMAAKKAG
+196 NGIMAAKKVG

-214 ALKGINDNEI
+214 ALKEINDNEI

-245 MGEIGEKRSDQYM
+245 MGAIGEKRADQYM
-258 PLTEVKSLIQTKYSL
+258 PLTEVKSLIQTKYSI

-338 KSENDQT
+338 KSENDQL
-345 LKNVIYEAISRKP
+345 LKDVIYEAISRKP
-358 KGHDFVIDR
+358 KGHDFVIER

>member
-1 MLIDPFQRKISYIRV
+1 
-16 SVTDRCDFRCV
+16 
-27 YCMSE
+27 MSE

-38 KKDVLSLE
+38 KKDVLSFE
-46 ELDRLCNAFIDLGV
+46 ELDRLCNTFIDLGV

-74 NIMQLFNTLGKKLRY
+74 NIMQLFNSLGKKLGK

-98 NGSQLTR
+98 NGSQLDH
-105 YAKNLFDS
+105 YAKDLFKS
-113 GVRRINVSL
+113 GVRRINISL
-122 DSLDKNKFKK
+122 DSLDKSKFKR
-132 ITRIGD
+132 ITRNGD
-138 FDKVIRGIMTAKKAG
+138 FDKVIKGIMAAKKVG

-167 DNEILDLVNWC
+167 DDEIL
-178 GKNKFKKITRIGE
+178 K
-191 LDKVI
+191 
-196 NGIMAAKKAG
+196 
-206 LKIKINTV
+206 
-214 ALKGINDNEI
+214 
-224 LNLVN
+224 LVN

-245 MGEIGEKRSDQYM
+245 MGEIGEKRIDQYM
-258 PLTEVKSLIQTKYSL
+258 ELTEVKNLIQTKYSI
-273 TEDSLRTGGPAR
+273 TKDPLRTAGPAT

-338 KSENDQT
+338 KSENNQL
-345 LKNVIYEAISRKP
+345 LKDVIYEAITRKP
-358 KGHDFVIDR
+358 KGHDFIINR
-367 KENEQFVPRHMNVTG
+367 EKEEKFVPRHMNVTG